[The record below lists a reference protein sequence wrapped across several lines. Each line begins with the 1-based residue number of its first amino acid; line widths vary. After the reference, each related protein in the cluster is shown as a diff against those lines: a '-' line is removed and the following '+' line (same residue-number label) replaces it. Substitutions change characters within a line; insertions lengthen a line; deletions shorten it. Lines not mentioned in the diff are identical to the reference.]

1 MTTTF
6 HVKPNMYISHVQL
19 KVSNLERS
27 IQYYEQII
35 GFKTLSN
42 ENGIAYLTFDGKT
55 SLLSLVEVKDALPL
69 RDGYTGLYHFA
80 LLLPT
85 LKDLGNIVQHFI
97 NNNVRIGASDHH
109 VSQALYLNDPDGNGI
124 EIYVDRDN
132 SSWHWDSRNNVHMTT
147 THLDFN
153 PILAAADGHWDGLPA
168 KTVMGHIHLS
178 IKNIAESEAFYTKL
192 LDYETVLH
200 YGAQALFVSTGHYH
214 HHIGFNTWQSQN
226 GQPAPENAVGLKCYT
241 IVLKDDAYATDVKE
255 KLEAS
260 GYVTEPYADAPL
272 FGGKQTFSVVDPN
285 GIRILFTTE
294 GN

>member
-35 GFKTLSN
+35 GFKTLRK
-42 ENGIAYLTFDGKT
+42 EDGVAYLSADGKT
-55 SLLSLVEVKDALPL
+55 SLLSLTEVQNALPL

-85 LKDLGNIVQHFI
+85 LKDLGNIVQHFV

-132 SSWHWDSRNNVHMTT
+132 SNWQWDSRNNVHMTT

-153 PILAAADGHWDGLPA
+153 PILAAADGNWNGLPA
-168 KTVMGHIHLS
+168 QTVMGHIHLS
-178 IKNIAESEAFYTKL
+178 IKNIAESEAFYTNL

-214 HHIGFNTWQSQN
+214 HHIGFNTWHSQS

-241 IVLKDDAYATDVKE
+241 IVLKDDAYATDVKD

-260 GYVTEPYADAPL
+260 GYVTEPYTNAPL
-272 FGGKQTFSVVDPN
+272 YGGKQAFSVVDPN

>member
-35 GFKTLSN
+35 GFKTLLN

-132 SSWHWDSRNNVHMTT
+132 SNWHWDERNNVHMTT

-285 GIRILFTTE
+285 GIRIIFTTE